1 MIVSVITPSPPNKNL
16 QDNDDSGKR
25 VLIGFLIIN
34 GTKCLT
40 EGKLMRDKLHI
51 SGEVEDNII
60 TTTNEHGD
68 IITSNIK
75 LEASEV
81 EKLFLWSS
89 SSFGYLT
96 SGFI

>member
-1 MIVSVITPSPPNKNL
+1 MSKSFQIAIPNL
-16 QDNDDSGKR
+16 QPLQENDDSGER
-25 VLIGFLIIN
+25 ILIGFLIIN

-40 EGKLMRDKLHI
+40 EGKLMRDKIHI
-51 SGEVEDNII
+51 SWKVEDNIVS
-60 TTTNEHGD
+60 TTNEHGD

-89 SSFGYLT
+89 SSFGYLK
-96 SGFI
+96 S

>member
-1 MIVSVITPSPPNKNL
+1 MIKSLQIATANLSPYT
-16 QDNDDSGKR
+16 DNNDSGER

-34 GTKCLT
+34 GKKCLT
-40 EGKLMRDKLHI
+40 EGKLMKDKLHI
-51 SGEVEDNII
+51 SWEVEDNVIS
-60 TTTNEHGD
+60 TTNEHGH

>member
-1 MIVSVITPSPPNKNL
+1 
-16 QDNDDSGKR
+16 
-25 VLIGFLIIN
+25 
-34 GTKCLT
+34 
-40 EGKLMRDKLHI
+40 MRDKLHI
-51 SGEVEDNII
+51 SWEVEDNII
-60 TTTNEHGD
+60 TTTNKHGD